1 MFDRTVITAAVLA
14 VGMSGAA
21 MAESACKPPADFKNP
36 EPPKPVMSELFSH
49 TEEVFVDAPLAV
61 VHKAIA
67 ELELEDQTYRGMSLP
82 SISGTH
88 TVKTGKKVGEET
100 SPGLPN
106 MRTLACFND
115 GSWVLEEPIEVRQ
128 GENDFRYHY
137 VVWNYTS
144 DAFSAV
150 DYGVADIRYIETPGK
165 NTVISWTY
173 SFKPNT
179 KKHPQYAGAEGETKF
194 RQDFLE
200 GPFAELLRGSLAI
213 WKVRSEAAK

>member
-1 MFDRTVITAAVLA
+1 MIDKTLIAALVLA
-14 VGMSGAA
+14 LSGSAA
-21 MAESACKPPADFKNP
+21 MAQGACKPPASFNNP
-36 EPPKPVMSELFSH
+36 EPPKPNLSELFSH
-49 TEEVFVDAPLAV
+49 TEEVFVDAPLDV

-67 ELELEDQTYRGMSLP
+67 ELELEDQTYRSMALP
-82 SISGTH
+82 SISGTY
-88 TVKTGKKVGEET
+88 TMESEKVGKET

-115 GSWVLEEPIEVRQ
+115 GSVVLEQPIEVKRSDT
-128 GENDFRYHY
+128 DFRYHY

-150 DYGVADIRYIETPGK
+150 DYGVADIRYMETPGK

-179 KKHPQYAGAEGETKF
+179 NKHPQYAGAEGEKKF
-194 RQDFLE
+194 RADFLE
-200 GPFAELLRGSLAI
+200 GPFAELLRGSLVI